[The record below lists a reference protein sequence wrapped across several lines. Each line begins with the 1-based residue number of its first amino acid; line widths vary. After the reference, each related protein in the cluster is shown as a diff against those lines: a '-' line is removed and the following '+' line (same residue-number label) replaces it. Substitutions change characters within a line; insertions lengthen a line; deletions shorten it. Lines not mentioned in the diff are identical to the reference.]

1 MRRILILF
9 PVACLTILSACH
21 LDIFDSVSNS
31 NDISHSSDNSN
42 LSVID
47 SVSPST
53 SDSVSDISDISLTEL
68 TQDDFPNTLY
78 TVTGSSASSSSGS
91 EPTSEKTTQRIDYH
105 NPVISDE
112 NYAAV
117 YAKTK
122 AVDHFIKKGL
132 WYTNLDD
139 VITYLLAFKEL
150 PDNYYV
156 TNDTDNG
163 KSICYSEF
171 GNYCRLSPGRYST
184 SDRGPHP
191 YADKN
196 KNLDGFPTPDDGY
209 YWEYDVGYVLNGT
222 TKYAGG
228 SSFNRGPL
236 RLIIYYEGIQDQPT
250 GYGNI
255 PTIFYTYNHYE
266 TFFEYANYENGWS
279 KEYTSYKEYLFLNT
293 I

>member
-31 NDISHSSDNSN
+31 NDISHSSDNSDI
-42 LSVID
+42 SVID
-47 SVSPST
+47 SISPSS
-53 SDSVSDISDISLTEL
+53 SDSISGISDISLTEL

-78 TVTGSSASSSSGS
+78 TVTGSSAGNSSGS
-91 EPTSEKTTQRIDYH
+91 APSSEKATQRIDYL
-105 NPVISDE
+105 NPVTTDE

-117 YAKTK
+117 YTKTK
-122 AVDHFIKKGL
+122 AIDHFIKKGL
-132 WYTNLDD
+132 WYTDLDD
-139 VITYLLAFKEL
+139 VITYLLAFDEL
-150 PDNYYV
+150 PDNYYDS
-156 TNDTDNG
+156 TN
-163 KSICYSEF
+163 KSSCYSEF

-191 YADKN
+191 YSDYG
-196 KNLDGFPTPDDGY
+196 DGFPTPDDGY
-209 YWEYDVGYVLNGT
+209 YWEYDVGYVLNEN
-222 TKYAGG
+222 TKYAGS

-236 RLIIYYEGIQDQPT
+236 RLIIYYEGIQNQPT
-250 GYGNI
+250 EYGNI